1 MRGLAI
7 WRYPVKAMLGEPLDA
22 TDGGLGGCAGD
33 RRWVVVDAG
42 TCCSTATAAASPR
55 MRSSGG
61 A

>member
-1 MRGLAI
+1 
-7 WRYPVKAMLGEPLDA
+7 MLGEPLDA